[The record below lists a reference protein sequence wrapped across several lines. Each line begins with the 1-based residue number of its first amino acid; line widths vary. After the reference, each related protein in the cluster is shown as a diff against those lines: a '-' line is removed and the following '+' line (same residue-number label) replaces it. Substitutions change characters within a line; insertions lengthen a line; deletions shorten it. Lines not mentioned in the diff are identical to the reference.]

1 VEYNNFVQTSENTA
15 PFDLD
20 ANPDTPYDNI
30 TFGNNTFRH
39 LSRGLTDWSA
49 SVGLN
54 YRLNDNVG
62 LYAAAARGYRMPEL
76 DKFLEN
82 KVQEQVNLFEPEEVQ
97 TAEGGVKY
105 AADRVGFAVNGFYTK
120 LKNITGQGSIIDP
133 VTGETTWR
141 TTSDPEARSYG
152 AEVEVSV
159 TPLDGLQILGSG
171 TVLRAEQGP
180 GIDSLVGER
189 LGGVPST
196 IGNVAAFYS
205 PTRVAGL
212 QFKADFHWVGS
223 RFVESPR
230 DRISGL
236 KLPSYQ
242 YFNFGV
248 GFAIPNAGARLNL
261 DLLNAF
267 QSKGLE
273 EGNPRIVGAGST
285 LFFARPIL
293 PRRLQASLEYD
304 FGGGGVQDR

>member
-1 VEYNNFVQTSENTA
+1 VEYNSFVQTSENTGA
-15 PFDLD
+15 FDLD
-20 ANPDTPYDNI
+20 ANPATPYDNI

-39 LSRGLTDWSA
+39 LNRDLTDWSA

-54 YRLNDNVG
+54 YRLNDKVG

-97 TAEGGVKY
+97 TVEGGVKY
-105 AADRVGFAVNGFYTK
+105 AADRLGFAVNGFYTR
-120 LKNITGQGSIIDP
+120 LKNITGQGATIDP

-152 AEVEVSV
+152 VEAEVSV
-159 TPLDGLQILGSG
+159 TPLEGLQLLGNG
-171 TVLRAEQGP
+171 TLLQAEQGP
-180 GIDSLVGER
+180 GIDSLVGVR
-189 LGGVPST
+189 LGGVPNT
-196 IGNVAAFYS
+196 IGNLAAMYS
-205 PTRVAGL
+205 PRRVAGL

-230 DRISGL
+230 DRVSGI
-236 KLPSYQ
+236 KLPSYE
-242 YFNFGV
+242 YFNFGL
-248 GFAIPNAGARLNL
+248 GFAIPNAGATLNL

-267 QSKGLE
+267 MSKGLE

-293 PRRLQASLEYD
+293 PRRLQASISYD
-304 FGGGGVQDR
+304 FGGSQPLDR